1 MAKLVLVPGPVG
13 NLGDITL
20 RALEVL
26 KTADFI
32 LAEDTRTS
40 ANLLRHFDINTP
52 LKPFHQHNEHKVLG
66 AVVRQIQASV
76 MVALMS
82 DAGTPGISDPG
93 FLLVRRCI
101 AEGIEVECLPGPTAL
116 IPALVVSGLPSDRF
130 FFEGFLPHKKGR
142 QTRLKQ
148 ICELDCTVVMY
159 ESPHRLVKLIDEL
172 RLIAGEQRQAAVVRE
187 ISKVF
192 EECKRGTLLELSEYF
207 HLAGVKGE
215 IVVVLS
221 AAEGRTNK
229 KKA

>member
-1 MAKLVLVPGPVG
+1 MPRENLSKVLLNSQQTLPAQRLSMAKLVLVPGPVG

-101 AEGIEVECLPGPTAL
+101 AEGIEVECLPRHP
-116 IPALVVSGLPSDRF
+116 
-130 FFEGFLPHKKGR
+130 
-142 QTRLKQ
+142 
-148 ICELDCTVVMY
+148 
-159 ESPHRLVKLIDEL
+159 
-172 RLIAGEQRQAAVVRE
+172 
-187 ISKVF
+187 
-192 EECKRGTLLELSEYF
+192 
-207 HLAGVKGE
+207 
-215 IVVVLS
+215 
-221 AAEGRTNK
+221 RTHSCPGCIRITF
-229 KKA
+229 